1 MSGFKVWASDD
12 VLSAADMNSYLMEQ
26 VVPVFASNAVRAG
39 AILAPTEGQ
48 MTYREDGDI
57 YEFWNGSAWVAIGT
71 AIGVVPNASYAL
83 TSGTAVFATTA
94 GNAQK
99 VSNQTVFIQS
109 ATPTANATNDL
120 WFW

>member
-71 AIGVVPNASYAL
+71 AIGVVPNATYAL
-83 TSGTAVFATTA
+83 TSGTAVNAT
-94 GNAQK
+94 K

>member
-26 VVPVFASNAVRAG
+26 VIPVFASNAVRSG

-48 MTYREDGDI
+48 MSYREDGDI
-57 YEFWNGSAWVAIGT
+57 YEFWNGSAWVAVGSAVGT
-71 AIGVVPNASYAL
+71 VPNA
-83 TSGTAVFATTA
+83 TTA
-94 GNAQK
+94 ANANK